1 MDSYQLNSFQDL
13 FKEKKYFYVKN
24 FLYNYLLRKRAVE
37 KYLKND
43 FPELVLE
50 IGSGISPVTT
60 KVKKVVYT
68 DISFDA
74 IKCLR
79 QIHGRGYFVVAD
91 GMSLPFK
98 SNTYSHAICSEVL
111 EHLENDWQAL
121 LEMSRILKPP
131 NGSLIITVPHRKRY
145 FGFDDRYVHHYR
157 RYELSEIK
165 QRLKEAGL
173 QPFVIQKVLGPL
185 EKITMTLVVLLFS
198 LINKRTQ
205 TKMTAENSLKI
216 KLIDLMIFFFKWFNI
231 FYKGYVWL
239 DAKIMPLSFST
250 VILIKSKITKKNE
263 HFVK

>member
-1 MDSYQLNSFQDL
+1 MDSHQLNSFQDL
-13 FKEKKYFYVKN
+13 FKERKYFFVKN
-24 FLYNYLLRKRAVE
+24 YLYNYLLRKKTVE
-37 KYLKND
+37 KCLKND
-43 FPELVLE
+43 FLELTLE
-50 IGSGISPVTT
+50 IGSGISPVLT
-60 KVKKVVYT
+60 KVKNIVYT

-74 IKCLR
+74 MNGLR
-79 QIHGRGYFVVAD
+79 QIQDKGYFVVAD
-91 GMSLPFK
+91 AMSLPFK

-111 EHLENDWQAL
+111 EHLENDRQAL
-121 LEMSRILKPP
+121 IEMYRILKLP

-165 QRLKEAGL
+165 QRLQSAGF

-198 LINKRTQ
+198 LINKGTP
-205 TKMTAENSLKI
+205 TKMTAENSLKS
-216 KLIDLMIFFFKWFNI
+216 KSMDLIIFFFKWFNI

-250 VILIKSKITKKNE
+250 VILIKSRIPKKNE
-263 HFVK
+263 HLIR